1 MRSHHLG
8 FGCVLLVVCLGGMIA
23 IAQGQPEPT
32 LALLRS
38 GTRPLVVGGVSE
50 YTPFNVVG
58 PDGQLTGMDREI
70 IRAAAKRLGIKQVDF
85 KTMTFGKL
93 GQSLLDGK
101 IDVIANNY
109 WPTPDRERLYA
120 FTISRQSSDARI
132 DGVLYPRAATS
143 LPRLAVRLGAPH
155 SGTCRVV
162 PLSCMEVTETQ
173 ILKSRTLAYV
183 TGAS

>member
-1 MRSHHLG
+1 MMKSHHLG
-8 FGCVLLVVCLGGMIA
+8 FGCVLLVVCLVGMIA

-120 FTISRQSSDARI
+120 LSLIHISE
-132 DGVLYPRAATS
+132 PT
-143 LPRLAVRLGAPH
+143 RL
-155 SGTCRVV
+155 
-162 PLSCMEVTETQ
+162 LS
-173 ILKSRTLAYV
+173 ISYA
-183 TGAS
+183 

>member
-1 MRSHHLG
+1 MRKLL
-8 FGCVLLVVCLGGMIA
+8 FVTAMLLVVCFEGTIA

-38 GTRPLVVGGVSE
+38 GARSLVVGGVSE

-85 KTMTFGKL
+85 KTMTFSKL

-101 IDVIANNY
+101 IDLIANNY

-120 FTISRQSSDARI
+120 FTVPSLVRGGVGHCRSRGPESSTLRPAW
-132 DGVLYPRAATS
+132 PRS
-143 LPRLAVRLGAPH
+143 VSP
-155 SGTCRVV
+155 S
-162 PLSCMEVTETQ
+162 
-173 ILKSRTLAYV
+173 
-183 TGAS
+183 